1 MPAAECRILD
11 GVTRSKLLAC
21 STDRAESA
29 ETARNR
35 CRNKW
40 KSPESAKKRADGDRH
55 PFKFDDSP
63 RSVIRSSDIQV
74 SNIVSRDDLGESTP
88 SFMEYASAKWK

>member
-1 MPAAECRILD
+1 MPAVEYRISD
-11 GVTRSKLLAC
+11 GVTRSKLLKY

-29 ETARNR
+29 ETARNQ

-40 KSPESAKKRADGDRH
+40 KSPESVKKRADGDRH
-55 PFKFDDSP
+55 PFKFDDNP

-74 SNIVSRDDLGESTP
+74 SNIVSRDQLGESTP
-88 SFMEYASAKWK
+88 NFMECASAKWR